1 MTTKTFDSRC
11 YDLASAFLDDEPVAF
26 GDDRFCVELASR
38 IQQTIED
45 FIAEARS
52 NYEPPDPPGFEGGF
66 ADNH

>member
-1 MTTKTFDSRC
+1 MAKTFDSKC
-11 YDLASAFLDDEPVAF
+11 YDLASEFLEGEPGLFTDA
-26 GDDRFCVELASR
+26 RCNELAAL

-45 FIAEARS
+45 FIADANR

>member
-1 MTTKTFDSRC
+1 MTTPFDSKC
-11 YDLASAFLDDEPVAF
+11 YDLASAFLEDEPVAY
-26 GDDRFCVELASR
+26 GDDRFCQELAAR

-52 NYEPPDPPGFEGGF
+52 NYEPPDPPCFEAGF